1 MKDLLKEIK
10 VPFDVEFEGW
20 IRFEIGMADIDY
32 DKRYLESACARSIL
46 LFEEIFKPN
55 DNILLLIDAPFLIE
69 YMENFNL
76 NDNKAK
82 EQLLLDLTPF
92 IANKKL
98 INTIEFIKGNDCCYY
113 DDDEMYLFRSIIEC
127 TVKDINYK
135 KLLKNICG
143 QDSYSYMEHVH
154 FIHIDKKIK
163 YHLYDDRGLDLHSL
177 KKESLLDIYHK
188 YNDWILDYN
197 RHEIDNTFKKL

>member
-1 MKDLLKEIK
+1 MKDLLKDIK
-10 VPFDVEFEGW
+10 VPFDLDFEGW

-32 DKRYLESACARSIL
+32 GKRYLESACVRSIL

-55 DNILLLIDAPFLIE
+55 DNIILLIDSPCLIA
-69 YMENFNL
+69 YMEHFNL
-76 NDNKAK
+76 NDNQFKK
-82 EQLLLDLTPF
+82 QLLSELTPF
-92 IANKKL
+92 IANKKI
-98 INTIEFIKGNDCCYY
+98 INTIEFNKGNDCCYY
-113 DDDEMYLFRSIIEC
+113 NDDEMYLFRSIIEC
-127 TVKDINYK
+127 KVKDINYK

-143 QDSYSYMEHVH
+143 QDSYNYMEQVH
-154 FIHIDKKIK
+154 FVHIDKEIK